1 MKDDALLMMSR
12 RILTGVLL
20 AVCAANAVAKES
32 SDADD
37 TGARA
42 LLRLD
47 ANRDGYL
54 SSREAAP
61 WITLSHRFMQLDV
74 NRDGQLSLG
83 ELNELAVQK
92 APVATS
98 RLQAARGC
106 RADAEAIE
114 AGVVTVPCPE
124 RAANQRAESV
134 SLRNK
139 AGSTETLLR

>member
-61 WITLSHRFMQLDV
+61 WITLSHRFMQLDA
-74 NRDGQLSLG
+74 NRDGQLSVG
-83 ELNELAVQK
+83 ELNVGK
-92 APVATS
+92 
-98 RLQAARGC
+98 
-106 RADAEAIE
+106 
-114 AGVVTVPCPE
+114 
-124 RAANQRAESV
+124 RAEGACSKLYAA
-134 SLRNK
+134 SRSGL
-139 AGSTETLLR
+139 SC